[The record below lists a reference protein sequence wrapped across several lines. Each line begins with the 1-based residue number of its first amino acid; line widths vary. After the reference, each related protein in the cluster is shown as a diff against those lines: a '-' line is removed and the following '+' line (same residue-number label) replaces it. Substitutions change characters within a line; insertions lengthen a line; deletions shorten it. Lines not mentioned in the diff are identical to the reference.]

1 MHWIDPECLPESKG
15 TFERFILNPH
25 GEIDGLILN
34 CGKDKAVLVHI
45 PPHLS
50 AEIEAAVRPGEAV
63 RVRGVR
69 PRGTDMIA
77 AVAFFAADGRAILDN
92 GPGDK
97 HHKDDR
103 LNAPKKPAAQ
113 KLQVAGTVRLSL
125 HTPKGEL
132 RGAVLRDG
140 STVRIGPKEAQRF
153 AKLLQPG
160 ASVAVRGDGIETP
173 HGRVIES
180 REIGCDL
187 AHLEPTKGPKH
198 EKHRASAA

>member
-1 MHWIDPECLPESKG
+1 MHWIDPECLPETTG
-15 TFERFILNPH
+15 TVERFVMNPH
-25 GEIDGLILN
+25 GEIDGLILD
-34 CGKDKAVLVHI
+34 CGTDKAVLVHVR
-45 PPHLS
+45 PHLS
-50 AEIEAAVRPGEAV
+50 AEIEAAVHPGEAV

-69 PRGTDMIA
+69 PRGAEMIA
-77 AVAFFAADGRAILDN
+77 AVAIVAADGRAILDN

-97 HHKDDR
+97 HHKDAR
-103 LNAPKKPAAQ
+103 LNAPKKHAARKSQ
-113 KLQVAGTVRLSL
+113 IAGTVRLSL
-125 HTPKGEL
+125 HAPKGEL
-132 RGAVLRDG
+132 RGALLQDG

-187 AHLEPTKGPKH
+187 AHLEPAKAPKH
-198 EKHRASAA
+198 DKHRASAA

>member
-1 MHWIDPECLPESKG
+1 MHWIDPEYLPETKG
-15 TFERFILNPH
+15 TVERFVMNPH
-25 GEIDGLILN
+25 GEIDGLILD
-34 CGKDKAVLVHI
+34 CGTDAAVLVHV

-50 AEIEAAVRPGEAV
+50 AQIEAAVHPGKAV

-69 PRGTDMIA
+69 PRGADMIA
-77 AVAFFAADGRAILDN
+77 AVAVFAADGRAIVDD

-97 HHKDDR
+97 HHKDAC
-103 LNAPKKPAAQ
+103 LNAPKKHAAQ
-113 KLQVAGTVRLSL
+113 KSQIAGTVRLSL
-125 HTPKGEL
+125 HAPKGEL
-132 RGAVLRDG
+132 RGALLQDG

-180 REIGCDL
+180 REVGCDL
-187 AHLEPTKGPKH
+187 AHLEPAKDPMH
-198 EKHRASAA
+198 EKHRAFPA